1 MNGITVV
8 EFVAMV
14 LTIWGVVVISVPKR
28 YGLWILVVAQILW
41 SLFAYSQETYFFLFE
56 SLFLLVFNFVG
67 LYNWKKKGVGL

>member
-8 EFVAMV
+8 EFVATL
-14 LTIWGVVVISVPKR
+14 LTIWGVVVISIPKR
-28 YGLWILVVAQILW
+28 YGLWILVVGQILW
-41 SLFAYSQETYFFLFE
+41 SLFGYSQETYFFLFE